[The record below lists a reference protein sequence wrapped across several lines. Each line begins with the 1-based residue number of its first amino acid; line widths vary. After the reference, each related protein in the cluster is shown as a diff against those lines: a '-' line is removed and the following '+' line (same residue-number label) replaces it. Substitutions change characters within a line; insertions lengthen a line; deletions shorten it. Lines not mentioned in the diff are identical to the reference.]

1 LDLTQESALYP
12 VAIKADGYSM
22 IKPTDE
28 AKAVFSFIPLTT
40 NSPVGMVPCRS
51 IGKNFFL

>member
-28 AKAVFSFIPLTT
+28 AKAVFCFIPLTT
-40 NSPVGMVPCRS
+40 SPVGMVPCRS